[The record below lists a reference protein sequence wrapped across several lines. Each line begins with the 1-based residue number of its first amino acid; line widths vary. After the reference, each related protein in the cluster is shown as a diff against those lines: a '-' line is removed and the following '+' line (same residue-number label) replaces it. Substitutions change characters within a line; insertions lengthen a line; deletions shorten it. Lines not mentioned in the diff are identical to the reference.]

1 MALLVLTVYQWE
13 RAEFGKLRHKCR
25 VLYLYKPVQLS
36 PCRGAALSP
45 RGSNHSSKGG
55 SKSGM
60 GGQSLGAWLEAVH
73 SCLVLV
79 VVLASQTGLSTP
91 KEARRQTGRVLCSQK
106 GTCKRSSVGS
116 ILKHPARS
124 LTQTGVLFLKTVDK

>member
-1 MALLVLTVYQWE
+1 MVSNTDNPSPSKTACMPKE
-13 RAEFGKLRHKCR
+13 SIR
-25 VLYLYKPVQLS
+25 VSVVIKQ
-36 PCRGAALSP
+36 
-45 RGSNHSSKGG
+45 KGG

-79 VVLASQTGLSTP
+79 VVLACQTGLSTP
-91 KEARRQTGRVLCSQK
+91 KEAQRQRGRVLCSQK

-124 LTQTGVLFLKTVDK
+124 LTQKGVLFLKTVDK